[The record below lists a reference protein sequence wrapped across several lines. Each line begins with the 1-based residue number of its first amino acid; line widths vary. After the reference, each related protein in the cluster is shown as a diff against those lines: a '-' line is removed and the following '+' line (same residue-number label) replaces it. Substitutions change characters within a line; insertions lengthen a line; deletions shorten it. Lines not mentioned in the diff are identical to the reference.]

1 MPEYEDDVEITS
13 PPYPNVA
20 SRAPNLFKLVR
31 EFYDWLGE
39 QSHQLV
45 VDVDRHVDQFMSG
58 EEEYRNAHD
67 FQKFVKSALG
77 KKPSCGTFAQWSQ
90 LGVVDHYNVW
100 STLRNLREAWDVV
113 IRDHETEWR
122 ELRAFPCR
130 LQVLVTAVHFAGD
143 VFLTSEVREMR
154 VEAEKAKREKLFNG
168 IRQQISAILHKSG
181 FSQLQINVNGE
192 TVNTDNDEPK
202 TDDNTDDPANEIDDE
217 DPKA

>member
-77 KKPSCGTFAQWSQ
+77 KKPSCGSASSTITTSGRRCETFAKPGTWS
-90 LGVVDHYNVW
+90 
-100 STLRNLREAWDVV
+100 S
-113 IRDHETEWR
+113 
-122 ELRAFPCR
+122 
-130 LQVLVTAVHFAGD
+130 VT
-143 VFLTSEVREMR
+143 TRP
-154 VEAEKAKREKLFNG
+154 
-168 IRQQISAILHKSG
+168 
-181 FSQLQINVNGE
+181 NGE
-192 TVNTDNDEPK
+192 SCGRSR
-202 TDDNTDDPANEIDDE
+202 A
-217 DPKA
+217 ACRSS